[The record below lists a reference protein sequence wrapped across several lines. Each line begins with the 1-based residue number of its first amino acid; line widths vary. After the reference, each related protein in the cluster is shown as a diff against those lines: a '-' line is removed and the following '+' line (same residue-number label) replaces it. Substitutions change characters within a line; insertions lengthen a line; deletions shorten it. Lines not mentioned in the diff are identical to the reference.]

1 MLPATQPDL
10 KTRAT
15 EMQVLQA
22 LTSLAG
28 LPSRQAI
35 DADMD
40 RDMYFVALEGV
51 SRYALSEAVKS
62 IIKGGLGHTFFPSP
76 VEFRQ
81 QCNKAMEPHIRHAAR
96 VQLTERQARENA
108 EYDRI
113 RAGRTPES
121 LARSQALYRQFC
133 EQNAA
138 EKQEEA
144 APVLDPDLVAQV
156 PDAKDYF
163 KRAKVA

>member
-1 MLPATQPDL
+1 
-10 KTRAT
+10 
-15 EMQVLQA
+15 MQVLQA

-28 LPSRQAI
+28 LPSRQAD

-62 IIKGGLGHTFFPSP
+62 IIRGGLGHTFFPSP

-81 QCNKAMEPHIRHAAR
+81 QCEKVIAPFQRAA
-96 VQLTERQARENA
+96 ERDRLRKQQAAENA
-108 EYDRI
+108 EFDRVL
-113 RAGRTPES
+113 ASRTPEGR
-121 LARSQALYRQFC
+121 ARVAAAYARFC
-133 EQNAA
+133 EQSATQ
-138 EKQEEA
+138 EKQEA
-144 APVLDPDLVAQV
+144 GLVLDPDLVAQV